1 MLLFAYFKENIDIKL
16 NITGSFILNMI
27 SFFNFEKTFL
37 VYMV

>member
-1 MLLFAYFKENIDIKL
+1 MLIFAHFKENIDNEL

-27 SFFNFEKTFL
+27 SFVNFEKTFL